1 MLTSSLV
8 ALGLL
13 AAGVSAVP
21 VDAERAVTA
30 SSAHG
35 LVSRAGTP
43 NSVGT
48 NNGLYYSWWSD
59 VGASANYTNGT
70 AGQYSITWQS
80 GGNLVGGKGWN
91 PGTTT
96 YVYHY
101 SPNAFFFSALRLS
114 AVAERSC

>member
-48 NNGLYYSWWSD
+48 NNGFYYSWWSD
-59 VGASANYTNGT
+59 GGASATYTNGP